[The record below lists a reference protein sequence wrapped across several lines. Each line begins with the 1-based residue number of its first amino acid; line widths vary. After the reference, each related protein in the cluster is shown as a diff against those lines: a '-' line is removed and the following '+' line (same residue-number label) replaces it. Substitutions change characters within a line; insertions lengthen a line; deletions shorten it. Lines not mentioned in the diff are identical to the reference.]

1 MSLSDLCWILP
12 PVELRFTSLFDCWI
26 FPRWTTI
33 NVLILIGWIFSRWTT
48 ICVLIWLLNL
58 PQVNYDLRPYLIVE
72 SSPGELRFTSLFDCW
87 IFPMWTTIYVLI
99 WLLNLPQVNYDI
111 CSYLIVESSPGEL
124 RFTSLFDCW
133 IFPRWTT
140 REILKQPWSS
150 FHPMRKLSH
159 VTGAA
164 NLSSTIDLS
173 RSSGTKIRR
182 R

>member
-1 MSLSDLCWILP
+1 MSLSDCVEFFPQLNYDLRPYLIVESSP
-12 PVELRFTSLFDCWI
+12 GELRLTSLFDC
-26 FPRWTTI
+26 
-33 NVLILIGWIFSRWTT
+33 WIFSRWTT